1 VACVGA
7 NPCKGGGGGIIP
19 AVGRGAAPAVFGF
32 WRPGGVAA
40 PPTKEGR
47 GKGAQN
53 KNKRNRSGRGLI
65 IGVVGEGV
73 EGKCAS

>member
-1 VACVGA
+1 MLINWLGCQFKHSGD
-7 NPCKGGGGGIIP
+7 
-19 AVGRGAAPAVFGF
+19 
-32 WRPGGVAA
+32 VAA

-65 IGVVGEGV
+65 IGVVGEGGDGNENLRHKKRRGMKMCV
-73 EGKCAS
+73 IGEGA